1 MVISTA
7 KFPPLRIAVC
17 ARERNALAKEQPFCR
32 LLAGRDL
39 GSVPCAKPP
48 EFEAAY
54 LLNSVPSKSQN
65 NSRILAVQDRD
76 VCHRLALGELEAL
89 AGPLLP
95 VLLAFLHARIAS
107 QKSILAQRRPQF
119 RIEHRNG
126 ACQAHADRSS
136 LPANSTALGSDD
148 HIHLIV
154 QARELQR
161 FSSVMLPRHVW
172 KIFFRRSA
180 IDLELAGTR
189 AQKNSCNR
197 FLAATCTQNP
207 SFLAHEGRTCRTQRS
222 S

>member
-32 LLAGRDL
+32 LHAGRDL
-39 GSVPCAKPP
+39 DGVACAKPP
-48 EFEAAY
+48 EFEAEY
-54 LLNSVPSKSQN
+54 LKTRYPAKLETTRGYLRSKT
-65 NSRILAVQDRD
+65 AEP
-76 VCHRLALGELEAL
+76 HRLALGELEAL
-89 AGPLLP
+89 ACALLA

-107 QKSILAQRRPQF
+107 QKSILAQRRAQF

-148 HIHLIV
+148 HIHLVV

-161 FSSVMLPRHVW
+161 FSGVMLPRYVW

-180 IDLELAGTR
+180 IDLELSGTR
-189 AQKNSCNR
+189 AQKNSRNR
-197 FLAATCTQNP
+197 FLTATCTQNP
-207 SFLAHEGRTCRTQRS
+207 SLLAHEGRTSRTQRS

>member
-32 LLAGRDL
+32 LHAGRDL
-39 GSVPCAKPP
+39 GGGACAKPP
-48 EFEAAY
+48 EFEAEY
-54 LLNSVPSKSQN
+54 LKTRHPANLETTREYPRSWTAEP
-65 NSRILAVQDRD
+65 
-76 VCHRLALGELEAL
+76 HRLALGELEAL
-89 AGPLLP
+89 ACPLLA

-107 QKSILAQRRPQF
+107 QKSILAQRRAQF

-126 ACQAHADRSS
+126 ARQAHANRSS
-136 LPANSTALGSDD
+136 LASDSTALGGD
-148 HIHLIV
+148 HYIPLIV

-161 FSSVMLPRHVW
+161 FSGVMLPRHVW

-180 IDLELAGTR
+180 IYLELAGTG
-189 AQKNSCNR
+189 AQKNSRNR

-207 SFLAHEGRTCRTQRS
+207 SLLAHEGRTSRTQRS